1 MKHSEEY
8 MPEDRRN
15 PGPLGG
21 QKIST
26 GELKIQVWRNSAD
39 QDWSVEINNKR
50 YSSMPFELVKQ
61 RVAQALKDA
70 KKSLMERRTNRT
82 CQ

>member
-1 MKHSEEY
+1 MGHSEEY
-8 MPEDRRN
+8 MPVDRHN
-15 PGPLGG
+15 LGPSGG

-26 GELKIQVWRNSAD
+26 SELEIQVWRNSAD

-50 YSSMPFELVKQ
+50 YASIPFEVVKQ

-82 CQ
+82 R